1 MDLKVKH
8 AKLSVLSLATLC
20 LSVAT
25 ACGDD
30 SSSNA
35 DTGSSGAADSTGTTG
50 DAPSTGAADTTAGPS
65 EESGT
70 TGDNSADFPNC
81 SCDEF
86 TTGTCYAVT
95 SDDEEGLQIAA
106 NSMVDGDAL
115 VLGLGVFE
123 LDNQVTIRGDDI
135 TVCGQGMGEEGN
147 FEMGTILDFAEQ
159 AAQSNGLDAVGDR
172 FTVRDLALVDAKKD
186 ALRVEDSDYVTIQ
199 RVRATWRN
207 ESSSKNGAYGLY
219 PVSSNHVLIED
230 SEAYN
235 SADAGI
241 YVGQCQNAIVRNNIA
256 MRNVAGIE
264 IENTQFADVHGNHA
278 EDNTGG
284 LLIFDLPGNP
294 IFGRDISVHDNTVI
308 NNNRSNF
315 ATGGTVQAIPVG
327 TGTFAMASRRVE
339 IFNNTYADNA
349 TMDIALISG
358 LVIEGNQDSWAIPV
372 DEVVGDIE
380 GLDLPTDGKVVY
392 SFRTDN
398 VHVHDNT
405 HSGSGTNPALSS
417 FKQELGLLLAFVYG
431 ANLPVDQLLY
441 GTIGESSFD
450 PVDPTLNSND
460 HHICLGDTNE
470 GATFAS
476 LNIEGLLNENG
487 EIVGEYED
495 LYRPDAPFTPFDCGD
510 FQAGPIIPP
519 DMD

>member
-1 MDLKVKH
+1 MTLGV
-8 AKLSVLSLATLC
+8 LATTGC
-20 LSVAT
+20 P
-25 ACGDD
+25 GDD
-30 SSSNA
+30 SA
-35 DTGSSGAADSTGTTG
+35 PAADSGSTTSADGTGTTAVAETTDPG
-50 DAPSTGAADTTAGPS
+50 DTTAAGS

-86 TTGTCYAVT
+86 ETGTCYAVT
-95 SDDEEGLQIAA
+95 ADDEEGLQIAA
-106 NSMVDGDAL
+106 NTMGDGDAL

-147 FEMGTILDFAEQ
+147 FEMGTILDFASQ

-186 ALRVEDSDYVTIQ
+186 GLRVEDSDFVTIQ
-199 RVRATWRN
+199 RVRATWRT
-207 ESSSKNGAYGLY
+207 EGSSKNGAYGLY

-256 MRNVAGIE
+256 MGNVAGIE
-264 IENTQFADVHGNHA
+264 IENTQFADVYGNHA

-294 IFGRDISVHDNTVI
+294 IFGRDISVHDNVVI
-308 NNNRSNF
+308 NNNRTNF
-315 ATGGTVQAIPVG
+315 AAGGTVQAIPVG

-358 LVIEGNQDSWAIPV
+358 LVIEGNEESWGIPV
-372 DEVVGDIE
+372 GEVVGDID
-380 GLDLPTDGKVVY
+380 GLDLPTDGKLVY
-392 SFRTDN
+392 SYRTDN
-398 VHVHDNT
+398 VLVHDNT
-405 HSGSGTNPALSS
+405 HSGSGTNPTLSS
-417 FKQELGLLLAFVYG
+417 FEQELGLLLAFVYG
-431 ANLPVDQLLY
+431 ANLPVDSLLY

-450 PVDPTLNSND
+450 PADPAMNSND
-460 HHICLGDTNE
+460 NHICLGDTND

-476 LNIEGLLNENG
+476 LNIGGLLNDAG
-487 EIVGEYED
+487 EIIGTFDD
-495 LYRPDAPFTPFDCGD
+495 LYRPDAPFTPFDCGE

>member
-1 MDLKVKH
+1 MKH
-8 AKLSVLSLATLC
+8 SKFSALRLATFFIL
-20 LSVAT
+20 AT
-25 ACGDD
+25 GCGDD
-30 SSSNA
+30 SSTPSA
-35 DTGSSGAADSTGTTG
+35 DTGSTGATDDTATTA
-50 DAPSTGAADTTAGPS
+50 APSTGPADTTVAGS

-70 TGDNSADFPNC
+70 TGDNSAQFPNC

-86 TTGTCYAVT
+86 ETGNCFAVT

-135 TVCGQGMGEEGN
+135 TVCGQGMGVEGD

-172 FTVRDLALVDAKKD
+172 FVVRDLALVDAKKD
-186 ALRVEDSDYVTIQ
+186 GLRVEDSDYVTIQ
-199 RVRATWRN
+199 RVRATWRTKG
-207 ESSSKNGAYGLY
+207 SSENGAYGLY

-241 YVGQCQNAIVRNNIA
+241 YVGQCQNAVVRNNIA
-256 MRNVAGIE
+256 MGNVAGIE
-264 IENTQFADVHGNHA
+264 IENTQFADVYGNHA

-315 ATGGTVQAIPVG
+315 AAGGTVQAIPVG

-349 TMDIALISG
+349 TTDIALVSG
-358 LVIEGNQDSWAIPV
+358 LVIEGNEESWGVPV
-372 DEVVGDIE
+372 DEVVGDID
-380 GLDLPTDGKVVY
+380 GLDLPTDGTLVY

-398 VHVHDNT
+398 VHVHDNM

-431 ANLPVDQLLY
+431 SNLPVDSLLY

-450 PVDPTLNSND
+450 STDPLLNSND
-460 HHICLGDTNE
+460 HHICLGGTNN

-476 LNIEGLLNENG
+476 LNILGLLDETGAITG
-487 EIVGEYED
+487 EFED
-495 LYRPDAPFTPFDCGD
+495 LFRPAAPFTPFDCGD